1 MIVKQH
7 NGVVHPSERGE
18 EEEGENMEQGK
29 GERREEVRREGKGK
43 RGKEQGKGESGG
55 QVLQNILS
63 LWREKVFVLLVQ
75 ARVKD
80 IHHNTELHDTKSRVS
95 ITTTESA

>member
-7 NGVVHPSERGE
+7 SGVVHLSERGE
-18 EEEGENMEQGK
+18 EEEGENVEQGK
-29 GERREEVRREGKGK
+29 GGRREEVRGEGKGEG
-43 RGKEQGKGESGG
+43 RGEQGKGESGG
-55 QVLQNILS
+55 EVLQNILS

-80 IHHNTELHDTKSRVS
+80 IHHNTEIHDTKSRVS
-95 ITTTESA
+95 II